1 MNSIFHHVSIRKYKN
16 QPVEKEKILRIL
28 KAGMQSPSAC
38 NQQTWEFYVVTN
50 KEKRKH
56 YRSLF
61 ARKC

>member
-1 MNSIFHHVSIRKYKN
+1 MNSIFYHVSIRKYKN

-38 NQQTWEFYVVTN
+38 NQQPWEFYVVTN